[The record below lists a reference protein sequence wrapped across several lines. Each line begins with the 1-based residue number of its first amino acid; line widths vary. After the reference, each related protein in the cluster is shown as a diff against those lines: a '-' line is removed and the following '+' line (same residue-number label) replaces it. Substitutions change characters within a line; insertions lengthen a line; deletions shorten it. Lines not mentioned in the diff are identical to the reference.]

1 MKIIEIRLYILNHT
15 VCCTQPQKFPQSCCA
30 AALERT
36 CRRRL
41 SSWHR
46 TRHRAAGGS
55 YDPWG
60 PAGDSSFCRMFRK
73 DQASWA
79 AGGFKYVLLCCF
91 SYRVLSMSSPKAQEW
106 HDTLGSETISICVYM
121 TARRLPTVLNHTW
134 SRQSTRPR
142 RKWGRRSRKVME
154 VGHQRLIQ
162 AEFRN
167 QLRRL
172 RGIGFSWCSWGFDVS
187 SIMNWII
194 INQFIIADNRDDS
207 ECILSLAPPRPSHR
221 ARRSRRLS
229 RRWST
234 WLSRGSCSCRK
245 DQGRRQRNHELWG
258 RSGSFCRAYVLGFK
272 SQQSYWF
279 SCGHQIFHPILTPES
294 DLHVQSFYTSSQ
306 FFAYHLTISEMA

>member
-15 VCCTQPQKFPQSCCA
+15 VCCTPPQRFPQSCCA
-30 AALERT
+30 AALGRT

-162 AEFRN
+162 KSTEKAPRHWI
-167 QLRRL
+167 QLVQL
-172 RGIGFSWCSWGFDVS
+172 GIRCI
-187 SIMNWII
+187 IMNWII
-194 INQFIIADNRDDS
+194 IKQFIIADNRDDS
-207 ECILSLAPPRPSHR
+207 ECILSLAPG
-221 ARRSRRLS
+221 L
-229 RRWST
+229 
-234 WLSRGSCSCRK
+234 
-245 DQGRRQRNHELWG
+245 
-258 RSGSFCRAYVLGFK
+258 
-272 SQQSYWF
+272 
-279 SCGHQIFHPILTPES
+279 LTAPGDPE
-294 DLHVQSFYTSSQ
+294 D
-306 FFAYHLTISEMA
+306 